1 MARTHWSRCVVAEA
15 SAPARSSSGSE
26 RHRRG
31 ASSLGALA
39 CLTIVVLGI
48 TACGGGSAATTATT
62 LPHGANATVV
72 RVVDGDT
79 IIADIGGTATRIRL
93 IGMDTP
99 ETVDPRKPVQCY
111 GPQASHHTKSLLPPG
126 TPVRLVRDE
135 EAHDVYGR
143 TLAYVYRAADN
154 LFVDRELL
162 VDGYARTLTIP
173 PNDAHEGDLA
183 AAQHT
188 AEVAGKGLWS
198 ACPHQ

>member
-1 MARTHWSRCVVAEA
+1 MAEA

-26 RHRRG
+26 RRRG
-31 ASSLGALA
+31 GAATVGAFTAL
-39 CLTIVVLGI
+39 VVLAAVGGG
-48 TACGGGSAATTATT
+48 CGGGSTAAATTTTT

-79 IIADIGGTATRIRL
+79 IIAKIGSSTQRIRL

-111 GPQASHHTKSLLPPG
+111 GPQASKHTKSLLPPG
-126 TPVRLVRDE
+126 TPVRLVRDA

-173 PNDAHEGDLA
+173 PNDAHQSDLA

-188 AEVAGKGLWS
+188 AEVAGRGLWS

>member
-1 MARTHWSRCVVAEA
+1 M
-15 SAPARSSSGSE
+15 
-26 RHRRG
+26 
-31 ASSLGALA
+31 LA
-39 CLTIVVLGI
+39 G
-48 TACGGGSAATTATT
+48 CGGATHESPGAA

-79 IIADIGGTATRIRL
+79 IIADIGGVDTRVRL

-111 GPQASHHTKSLLPPG
+111 GPQASKHTKSLLPPG

-162 VDGYARTLTIP
+162 ADGYARTLTIP
-173 PNDAHEGDLA
+173 PNNAHEADLA
-183 AAQHT
+183 AAQRS
-188 AEVAGKGLWS
+188 AQQAGKGLWS

>member
-1 MARTHWSRCVVAEA
+1 LATVVVVLAGCGGSTA
-15 SAPARSSSGSE
+15 SSS
-26 RHRRG
+26 
-31 ASSLGALA
+31 
-39 CLTIVVLGI
+39 
-48 TACGGGSAATTATT
+48 TT

-111 GPQASHHTKSLLPPG
+111 GPQASKHTKSLLPPG
-126 TPVRLVRDE
+126 TPVRLVRDAE
-135 EAHDVYGR
+135 VHDVYGR

-173 PNDAHEGDLA
+173 PNDAHEADLA
-183 AAQHT
+183 TAQRQ
-188 AEVAGKGLWS
+188 AQAAGKGLWS

>member
-1 MARTHWSRCVVAEA
+1 MAA
-15 SAPARSSSGSE
+15 SF
-26 RHRRG
+26 G
-31 ASSLGALA
+31 ALGALIILIA
-39 CLTIVVLGI
+39 A
-48 TACGGGSAATTATT
+48 TAGCGGGSTATTATT

-79 IIADIGGTATRIRL
+79 LIAKIGSSIQRIRL

-111 GPQASHHTKSLLPPG
+111 GPQASKHTKSLLPPG
-126 TPVRLVRDE
+126 TPVRLVRDA

-173 PNDAHEGDLA
+173 PNDAHESDLA